1 MEKQKMPILK
11 RDKKKSKGSS
21 ATDNMEKTVK
31 KKRRIGIRHKEEKSS
46 DLNFYMQE
54 IDELTE
60 KWRAIQSKVEK
71 KNYEIGRLESE
82 LMQMQSEP
90 WVRNR
95 DIGEIRQEFD
105 KSQSELEEP
114 QTIRHF
120 TKELE
125 RKQEEIDAIV
135 NDLQGRNRIIAE
147 MKNQLTE
154 LEQKKKEVSIKNN
167 DLEQLHEALE
177 RRRLE
182 VETRTVELYRQDE
195 ELKGLREELEELHD
209 NLELRTME
217 LDEQQ
222 SEMKEIQ
229 TELQQRQ
236 QGLETRNNII
246 AELKNQLIEKH
257 TSLIKNKMNAINQLK
272 AETDQLSSNFKSVM
286 NSIPLPILL
295 TNKENVITD
304 WNKKAEQM
312 MEIDR
317 EKIHGT
323 NIFELDFMK
332 DERLVDAQNQ
342 CQTSKKSITVN
353 SVHLKNQNDDNLL
366 ADISHIPLTDS
377 NEEHQGSIM
386 VINDATK
393 MAEMQSE
400 LEQKQ
405 QDLEKLDNK
414 YREIHTQLE
423 LVNRERTATNKGM
436 EKIKDEVE
444 KRNKEIRDIE
454 SQLEG
459 KQKTLETTNRFITS
473 KTSELDTLTAEL
485 EEKRLALSLVESE
498 LQRKQQQLEVDEKI
512 MEMPS
517 QPLKGRLTLSDEID
531 KCLDM
536 IDGELKTKKIEE
548 SDIEDL

>member
-1 MEKQKMPILK
+1 MEKQRMSILK
-11 RDKKKSKGSS
+11 KDKKKSKGSS

-31 KKRRIGIRHKEEKSS
+31 KKRRILIRHKEE
-46 DLNFYMQE
+46 
-54 IDELTE
+54 
-60 KWRAIQSKVEK
+60 
-71 KNYEIGRLESE
+71 ES
-82 LMQMQSEP
+82 
-90 WVRNR
+90 
-95 DIGEIRQEFD
+95 
-105 KSQSELEEP
+105 
-114 QTIRHF
+114 QTTIHL

-125 RKQEEIDAIV
+125 RKQEEIDAVV

-147 MKNQLTE
+147 MKNQLTA
-154 LEQKKKEVSIKNN
+154 LEQKKKEVSIINN
-167 DLEQLHEALE
+167 DLEQFHEALE

-182 VETRTVELYRQDE
+182 VETRTIELYRQDE
-195 ELKGLREELEELHD
+195 EIKGLGEELEELHD

-217 LDEQQ
+217 LDKQQ

-236 QGLETRNNII
+236 QELETRNNII

-257 TSLIKNKMNAINQLK
+257 TSLIKNKINAINQLK

-332 DERLVDAQNQ
+332 DKRLVDTQNQ

-386 VINDATK
+386 VINNVTK
-393 MAEMQSE
+393 TAETQSE
-400 LEQKQ
+400 L
-405 QDLEKLDNK
+405 
-414 YREIHTQLE
+414 
-423 LVNRERTATNKGM
+423 
-436 EKIKDEVE
+436 E
-444 KRNKEIRDIE
+444 KRNKEIRNIE

-485 EEKRLALSLVESE
+485 EEKRSALSLVESE
-498 LQRKQQQLEVDEKI
+498 LQRKQKQLEIDEKT

-517 QPLKGRLTLSDEID
+517 QPLEGRLTLSDEID

-536 IDGELKTKKIEE
+536 IDDELKTKKIEE
-548 SDIEDL
+548 PDIEGL